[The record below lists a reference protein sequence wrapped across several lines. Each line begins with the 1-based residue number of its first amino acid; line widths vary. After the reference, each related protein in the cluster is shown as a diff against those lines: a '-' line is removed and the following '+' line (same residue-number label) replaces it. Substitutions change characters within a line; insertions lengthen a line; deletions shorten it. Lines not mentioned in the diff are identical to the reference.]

1 MSKIYLPRPRCPSPH
16 PLFRLTVPDPSPSCT
31 RFPSFTLVS
40 PPPLSCGRGL
50 FLTLADRGRVK
61 EVLQNWPM
69 RDVRVIVFT
78 DGGRILGLGDLG
90 ANGMGIPLGE
100 PLTCAVPPWNQ
111 VGLHA
116 MVERARTS
124 SPYAITFLTLPL
136 WKRAAVQARS
146 RCTRPS
152 VGCRRSSAWP

>member
-1 MSKIYLPRPRCPSPH
+1 MSKIYLPRPRCPSP
-16 PLFRLTVPDPSPSCT
+16 LRLTLTDPSPPFT

-40 PPPLSCGRGL
+40 PPPTSCGRGL

-111 VGLHA
+111 VGRHA
-116 MVERARTS
+116 MVERAQS
-124 SPYAITFLTLPL
+124 QAPMPSPF
-136 WKRAAVQARS
+136 S
-146 RCTRPS
+146 RP
-152 VGCRRSSAWP
+152 